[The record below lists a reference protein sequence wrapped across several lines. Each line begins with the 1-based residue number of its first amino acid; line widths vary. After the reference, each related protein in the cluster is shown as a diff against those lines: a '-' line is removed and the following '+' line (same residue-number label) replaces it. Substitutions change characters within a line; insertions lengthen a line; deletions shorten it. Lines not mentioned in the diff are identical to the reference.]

1 LSVTYGFISEC
12 FYLAHKALDLGF
24 KVTFEHLMRLNQ
36 DLARI
41 QRAFIDA
48 QNQAG
53 ANSDVVQ
60 SIGERMELEMTR

>member
-1 LSVTYGFISEC
+1 
-12 FYLAHKALDLGF
+12 
-24 KVTFEHLMRLNQ
+24 MRLNQ

-60 SIGERMELEMTR
+60 TIGERMELEMTR